1 MKILVTGSTSGIG
14 QQLALD
20 YLKAGH
26 TVYCC
31 GRKEEPLAEL
41 HKAYPEQARILCFDV
56 ADYSACKTHLQGLAE
71 LDIVI
76 LNAGTCEYVDAQ
88 KLDAALFKR
97 VFDINVGGVVN
108 CLEFLVPQMAT
119 NGNLALMGSSS
130 SFLPL
135 PRAEAYG
142 APKAAIAYLASTLSI
157 SLRAQQIHV
166 SYIAP
171 GFVDT
176 PLTKRNDFPM
186 PMQVSTE
193 FAARKIRLGISNN
206 KRVIH
211 FPRLFTG
218 FLKLL
223 AALPMGIQSR
233 LIARATLRRP

>member
-26 TVYCC
+26 TVFCC
-31 GRKEEPLAEL
+31 GRKSEPLAEL
-41 HKAYPEQARILCFDV
+41 QKAYPDHARILCFDV
-56 ADYSACKTHLQGLAE
+56 ADYSACQSHLQGLDE

-76 LNAGTCEYVDAQ
+76 LNAGTCEYVDAH

-97 VFDINVGGVVN
+97 VFAINVGGVVN
-108 CLEFLVPQMAT
+108 CLEFLIPQMT
-119 NGNLALMGSSS
+119 SNGNLALMGSSS

-142 APKAAIAYLASTLSI
+142 ASKAAIEYLASTLAI
-157 SLRAQQIHV
+157 SLREKQIHV

-176 PLTKRNDFPM
+176 PLTQRNDFPM

-193 FAARKIRLGISNN
+193 FAATKIRQGISKN

-223 AALPMGIQSR
+223 ATLPMSIQSR
-233 LIARATLRRP
+233 LIARATLPRP